1 MMIFM
6 RNYSNG
12 RKKMKKFVES
22 EQSGRSMVEMLGVLA
37 IIGVLSV
44 GGISGYSKAMAKYK
58 INQCLDQISTLIV
71 NIRSVFVNQTSFA
84 DATTANIIALGIP
97 TADMLNAA
105 GNAMVNP
112 FNGAITVNPGAA
124 STSFTITYSGFDKNT
139 CQNIALADWG
149 ASASSGLISLKINN
163 GTAHTWGGAADAS
176 LPLSISRAA
185 AECSNATNTNSI
197 TWEYR

>member
-1 MMIFM
+1 
-6 RNYSNG
+6 
-12 RKKMKKFVES
+12 MKKFVES

-58 INQCLDQISTLIV
+58 INQCLDH
-71 NIRSVFVNQTSFA
+71 NQTSFA

-112 FNGAITVNPGAA
+112 FNGGITVNPGAA

-139 CQNIALADWG
+139 CQSIALADWG

-163 GTAHTWGGAADAS
+163 GTAHTWGGAANAS

>member
-1 MMIFM
+1 MK
-6 RNYSNG
+6 NYY
-12 RKKMKKFVES
+12 ES

-71 NIRSVFVNQTSFA
+71 NIRSVFVNQTSFV
-84 DATTANIIALGIP
+84 DATSANIIALGLP

-112 FNGAITVNPGAA
+112 FNGPITVAPGNG
-124 STSFTITYSGFDKNT
+124 STSFTVTYGGFDTNT

-149 ASASSGLISLKINN
+149 AAASSGLIGIQINN
-163 GTAHTWGGAADAS
+163 NAQRTWANAT
-176 LPLSISRAA
+176 LPLTVSIVATQCNAA
-185 AECSNATNTNSI
+185 ANGNTI

>member
-1 MMIFM
+1 MLEG
-6 RNYSNG
+6 N
-12 RKKMKKFVES
+12 KVKFS

-105 GNAMVNP
+105 GTAMVNP
-112 FNGAITVNPGAA
+112 FNGAITITPGNGN
-124 STSFTITYSGFDKNT
+124 TSFKVTYAGFDKNA

-149 ASASSGLISLKINN
+149 AAASSGLISLEIN
-163 GTAHTWGGAADAS
+163 GKGAHVWGGAGNAA
-176 LPLSISRAA
+176 LPLTISRAA
-185 AECSNATNTNSI
+185 AECDQDTNTNSI

>member
-1 MMIFM
+1 MK
-6 RNYSNG
+6 NYSNG

-97 TADMLNAA
+97 TGDMLNAA
-105 GNAMVNP
+105 GTAMVNP
-112 FNGAITVNPGAA
+112 FNGAITITPGTG
-124 STSFTITYSGFDKNT
+124 STSFKVTYAGFDKNT
-139 CQNIALADWG
+139 CQSIALADWG
-149 ASASSGLISLKINN
+149 AAASSGLISLQINN
-163 GTAHTWGGAADAS
+163 STAHTWGGAADAS

-185 AECSNATNTNSI
+185 TECANDTNTNSI